1 MLTILVY
8 YDFIFVELS
17 QEVAFTATLT
27 QEMTSKNGQTLVFPH
42 IITNLGGGYNGNT
55 GLITAP
61 WDGVYEF
68 FVE

>member
-1 MLTILVY
+1 M
-8 YDFIFVELS
+8 
-17 QEVAFTATLT
+17 AFTATIT
-27 QEMTSKNGQTLVFPH
+27 QHMTSQNGQTLVFPH

-61 WDGVYEF
+61 RDGVYEF